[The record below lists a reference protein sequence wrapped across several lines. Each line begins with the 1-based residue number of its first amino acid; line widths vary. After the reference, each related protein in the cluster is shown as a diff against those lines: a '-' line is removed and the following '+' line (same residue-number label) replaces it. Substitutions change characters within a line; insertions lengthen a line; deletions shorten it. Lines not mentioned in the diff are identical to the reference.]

1 MDFENNIN
9 TLKLKKV
16 MLLSE
21 IESLSEVNDSMFVQL
36 GKLVVK
42 IADLNKKRIRE
53 TENLFV

>member
-9 TLKLKKV
+9 TLKLKKS

-21 IESLSEVNDSMFVQL
+21 IESLSEVNDSMLVQL

-42 IADLNKKRIRE
+42 IADLDKKRIRE
-53 TENLFV
+53 TENLIV